1 MPAEQTFVV
10 ALAIDGRYY
19 ATVTAT
25 SPREA
30 MAKAEAKCADED
42 FGALEYI
49 DYHVDHIE
57 TQTGKILDPDI
68 IGEDGM

>member
-1 MPAEQTFVV
+1 
-10 ALAIDGRYY
+10 
-19 ATVTAT
+19 
-25 SPREA
+25 
-30 MAKAEAKCADED
+30 MAKAEEMCADED